1 LFITPGDM
9 IHLQDSANT
18 LYMTGTAFLFIIYSD
33 VLLRTGE
40 PGREA
45 EAAAGVGAQQTDY
58 VLEVALIV

>member
-1 LFITPGDM
+1 M